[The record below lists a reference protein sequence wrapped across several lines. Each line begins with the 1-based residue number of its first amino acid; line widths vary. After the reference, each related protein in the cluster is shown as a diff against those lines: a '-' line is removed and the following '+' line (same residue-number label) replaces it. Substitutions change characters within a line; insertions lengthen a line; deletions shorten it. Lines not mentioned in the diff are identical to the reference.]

1 MNPKIPIPFRIT
13 QLTSITDEM
22 VMESP
27 EIETILPQFLK
38 FVGDAVLVAH
48 NASFDVSFIEE
59 NCRRQGIE
67 PDFTSVDTVGL
78 ARVLLPTLSKFKLNV
93 VAKALNISLENHHR
107 AVDDAACTAEI
118 FTKICGN
125 AAGTRHRNYGKS
137 GTDGKLYG
145 GEYPKAAK
153 LPCHYA
159 GAERYWSS
167 KSVSS
172 GIGFPYQIL

>member
-59 NCRRQGIE
+59 IGCRRQGIE

-93 VAKALNISLENHHR
+93 RQS
-107 AVDDAACTAEI
+107 
-118 FTKICGN
+118 
-125 AAGTRHRNYGKS
+125 
-137 GTDGKLYG
+137 
-145 GEYPKAAK
+145 
-153 LPCHYA
+153 
-159 GAERYWSS
+159 
-167 KSVSS
+167 
-172 GIGFPYQIL
+172 

>member
-1 MNPKIPIPFRIT
+1 MKFGAVKVENGEITDKYSTFVNPKIPIPFRIT

-59 NCRRQGIE
+59 NCRQQGIE

-78 ARVLLPTLSKFKLNV
+78 ARVLLPTLSK
-93 VAKALNISLENHHR
+93 IQ
-107 AVDDAACTAEI
+107 
-118 FTKICGN
+118 G
-125 AAGTRHRNYGKS
+125 
-137 GTDGKLYG
+137 
-145 GEYPKAAK
+145 
-153 LPCHYA
+153 
-159 GAERYWSS
+159 
-167 KSVSS
+167 
-172 GIGFPYQIL
+172 